1 MSDDKFSQNL
11 LDLLE
16 DSKSYDT
23 RINLNQSKFTQ
34 MGEFKFTP
42 LKTSE
47 ERSTI
52 RNDIT
57 SPPSPGHPTSGRIDR
72 RNNKGAYKM
81 QGPNIEELKRTTPL
95 ELSKNRWVPQVLDNS
110 SPKLTEDFIPFD
122 AVQREVKML
131 LNKLT
136 LKNLDSISSQI
147 IDYAN
152 KSKDERDGRML
163 REVTR
168 LIFESSFDDTRYC
181 AIYAQLCRIV
191 MERVDPEIIDENVKN
206 TEGKCAQGATLFRKY
221 LFNRCQEEFEKGW
234 KVNVPVPSNDK
245 GEFDLYYAAAKA
257 KRQWL
262 SLVIFLCELFKLN
275 MLTERIMHE
284 CIKKLLIFQGSPEE
298 EEMECLCKL
307 MNIIGERLDHVKP
320 NPHEQMKLTQLDHA
334 KAKKY
339 MESYFD
345 RMEEISK
352 LPNLSS
358 RIKFMIMDV
367 IDLRNNAWKP
377 RREIHDDI
385 EKREKESKFPR
396 RTSSSGARGMP
407 KMAEQMSRSGS
418 SRQHR
423 SDKGMIQSPDGWST
437 VGSSSQRN
445 KEKVG
450 DLTKF
455 GSVNRS
461 KIVSLAPGEILGG
474 LSGRAK
480 GWSKSDN
487 KDRDDMPVGLSRA
500 NSTTSIYSVLNLESS
515 EGRKSS
521 ESISSPPTARKKLIL
536 APRTKSFTPEEPVK
550 LAFKSTFRTTSS
562 AQTKEELV
570 TKKICKSISNMV
582 DEYFAIL
589 DSQEVITCLKED
601 TPVEYHPKAIETFVN
616 KVIEKKQRD
625 VDNVMKLF
633 KEIVSSRTCD
643 TDIFKAGFTA
653 SFEFLEDIGADAP
666 MAYSFTGQLLSS
678 TGLDLQDIT
687 KLLKHFDD
695 DNTVVKI
702 LKGYANALKND
713 VDEQEFD
720 PKLVFQKKK

>member
-1 MSDDKFSQNL
+1 MSDDNFSQN
-11 LDLLE
+11 LLE

-23 RINLNQSKFTQ
+23 
-34 MGEFKFTP
+34 
-42 LKTSE
+42 
-47 ERSTI
+47 
-52 RNDIT
+52 
-57 SPPSPGHPTSGRIDR
+57 
-72 RNNKGAYKM
+72 
-81 QGPNIEELKRTTPL
+81 
-95 ELSKNRWVPQVLDNS
+95 KNRWVPQVLDNS
-110 SPKLTEDFIPFD
+110 SPKLTEDFIPLD
-122 AVQREVKML
+122 AVQREVKVL

-136 LKNLDSISSQI
+136 LKNFDSISSQI

-152 KSKDERDGRML
+152 KSKDERDGRIL
-163 REVTR
+163 REVAR
-168 LIFESSFDDTRYC
+168 LIFVSSFDDTRYC

-206 TEGKCAQGATLFRKY
+206 TEGKFIQGGTLFRKY
-221 LFNRCQEEFEKGW
+221 LLNRCQEEFEKGW
-234 KVNVPVPSNDK
+234 KVNVPVPSNEKRELSD
-245 GEFDLYYAAAKA
+245 EYYVAARA
-257 KRQWL
+257 KRQGL
-262 SLVIFLCELFKLN
+262 GLICFIGEIFKSN

-284 CIKKLLIFQGSPEE
+284 CIKKLLIFKGSPEE
-298 EEMECLCKL
+298 EEMESLCKL
-307 MNIIGERLDHVKP
+307 MNTVGEQLDHVKP
-320 NPHEQMKLTQLDHA
+320 NPHEQMKSTQLDHA

-352 LPNLSS
+352 LPNLSN
-358 RIKFMIMDV
+358 RIKFMLMDV

-377 RREIHDDI
+377 RREIHNDI
-385 EKREKESKFPR
+385 AKREKESKFPR
-396 RTSSSGARGMP
+396 RTASSGARGMP

-461 KIVSLAPGEILGG
+461 KIVSLASGGILGS
-474 LSGRAK
+474 LSGGAK
-480 GWSKSDN
+480 GWTKSDN
-487 KDRDDMPVGLSRA
+487 KDRDDKPMSFSRM
-500 NSTTSIYSVLNLESS
+500 NSTTNIYSVINSESS
-515 EGRKSS
+515 GGRKSS
-521 ESISSPPTARKKLIL
+521 ESISTTARKKLIL

-550 LAFKSTFRTTSS
+550 LAFKSTFRTASS

-570 TKKICKSISNMV
+570 TKKICKSINNMV
-582 DEYFAIL
+582 EEYFSIW

-643 TDIFKAGFTA
+643 IDIFKAGFTA
-653 SFEFLEDIGADAP
+653 AFEFLEDIGADAP

-678 TGLDLQDIT
+678 TGLDLRDIT

-713 VDEQEFD
+713 VDDQEFD

>member
-23 RINLNQSKFTQ
+23 
-34 MGEFKFTP
+34 
-42 LKTSE
+42 
-47 ERSTI
+47 
-52 RNDIT
+52 
-57 SPPSPGHPTSGRIDR
+57 
-72 RNNKGAYKM
+72 
-81 QGPNIEELKRTTPL
+81 
-95 ELSKNRWVPQVLDNS
+95 QVLDNP
-110 SPKLTEDFIPFD
+110 SPKLTEDFIPLD
-122 AVQREVKML
+122 AVQREVKVL

-136 LKNLDSISSQI
+136 LKNFDSISSQI

-168 LIFESSFDDTRYC
+168 LIFESSFDDTRFC
-181 AIYAQLCRIV
+181 AIYAQLCRTV

-206 TEGKCAQGATLFRKY
+206 TEGKCVQGATLFRKY
-221 LFNRCQEEFEKGW
+221 LLNRCQENFQKDL
-234 KVNVPVPSNDK
+234 KVNIPFPSNDK

-257 KRQWL
+257 KRQRL

-275 MLTERIMHE
+275 MLTERIIHE
-284 CIKKLLIFQGSPEE
+284 IIKKLLIFQGSPDE
-298 EEMECLCKL
+298 EEMERLCKL
-307 MNIIGERLDHVKP
+307 MEIAGKQLDHVEL
-320 NPHEQMKLTQLDHA
+320 NPHEQMKLIQLDHA

-352 LPNLSS
+352 LPNLSN

-377 RREIHDDI
+377 RREIHNDI
-385 EKREKESKFPR
+385 AKREKESKFPR
-396 RTSSSGARGMP
+396 RTASSGARGMP
-407 KMAEQMSRSGS
+407 KMAEQMPRSGS

-437 VGSSSQRN
+437 VGGSWN

-461 KIVSLAPGEILGG
+461 KIVSLASGGILGS
-474 LSGRAK
+474 LSGGAK
-480 GWSKSDN
+480 DWNKSDN
-487 KDRDDMPVGLSRA
+487 KDRDDKPMSFSRM
-500 NSTTSIYSVLNLESS
+500 NSTTNIYSVINSESS
-515 EGRKSS
+515 GGRKSS
-521 ESISSPPTARKKLIL
+521 EPISLDAQKPSSPTARKKLIL
-536 APRTKSFTPEEPVK
+536 APRTKSFTPEEPVN
-550 LAFKSTFRTTSS
+550 LAFKSTFRMASS

-570 TKKICKSISNMV
+570 TKKICNSINNMV
-582 DEYFAIL
+582 EEFFSIW

-601 TPVEYHPKAIETFVN
+601 IPVKYHPKAIETFVN

-653 SFEFLEDIGADAP
+653 TFEFLEDIGADAP

-678 TGLDLQDIT
+678 TGLDLRDIT